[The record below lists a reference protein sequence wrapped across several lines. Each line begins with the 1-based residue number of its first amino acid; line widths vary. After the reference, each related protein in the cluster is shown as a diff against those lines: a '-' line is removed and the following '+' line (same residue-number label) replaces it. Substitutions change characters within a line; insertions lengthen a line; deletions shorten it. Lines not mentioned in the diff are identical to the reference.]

1 MAKTPEVYVRGTT
14 YYARH
19 VDANGKPKRTSLEV
33 RVGVPNAAALIQEA
47 LAALLSGA
55 RKSEGKAVG
64 MTLGEGY
71 LRAYREYW
79 QHQSDPSIPG
89 RWEEV
94 KAYFGEDTPLA
105 SVTGSQ
111 VSEFKSHLLTK
122 GNSAKTV
129 NRKLSVISRILHLAA
144 HEWTDDDHKP
154 LLDRLP
160 AMKRMKE
167 KRGRIRWLTDAEEA
181 TMLAFMRA
189 GAGGAQR
196 PSGGSWVDG
205 VFVPVTGPLVP
216 RSGSEDF
223 ADAIAV
229 LIDTGMRLGELLRA
243 KDRDLTFGA
252 EPSIYVPE
260 SKGDAQRTIPLS
272 ERAALIFSRRLRRDR
287 EADEKERGTSK
298 PFGMLTVDR
307 CDTLWA
313 HAREAMGLARDEE
326 FVIHAL
332 RHTFAKRIVD
342 GDVDIRVLSYLMGH
356 RRLET
361 TMIYAHV
368 SNRAARRAMK
378 QAEAVRAGVLES
390 APMLTAVREV
400 ATER

>member
-1 MAKTPEVYVRGTT
+1 MHTFERKGLVYVDARAEGRGRFSLGVKAGDHQGIARALEQHFGTPRAVTVVPTSPTLQAVYTT
-14 YYARH
+14 
-19 VDANGKPKRTSLEV
+19 
-33 RVGVPNAAALIQEA
+33 A
-47 LAALLSGA
+47 LATHYASV
-55 RKSEGKAVG
+55 KD
-64 MTLGEGY
+64 
-71 LRAYREYW
+71 RAGVA
-79 QHQSDPSIPG
+79 S
-89 RWEEV
+89 RWEHGVV
-94 KAYFGEDTPLA
+94 KYGRTKDAAFGPDTPVA
-105 SVTGSQ
+105 AVTKEG
-111 VSEFKSHLLTK
+111 VALFRAWFIAD
-122 GNSAKTV
+122 GNDPKTA
-129 NRKLSVISRILHLAA
+129 NRKVALVSKLLHLAEEWGYIA
-144 HEWTDDDHKP
+144 HAPKI
-154 LLDRLP
+154 
-160 AMKRMKE
+160 KRPKE